1 MILLLISSAN
11 VFALPKIKRIR
22 ISRTGTRLQ
31 RIAKE
36 TIVNGKLRYIRH
48 GVSETT
54 RATASTTAQ
63 QVERAAEQ
71 AQQSHAKVIL
81 PAVTNHTVPP
91 GYYRTR
97 FNPVQVDRKAM
108 EGLQYVGRKTPLPAT
123 PKAPDVHKVVELPV
137 SALEERLYT
146 PMAVRKARMEQ
157 ASFEYSQK
165 MADRTL
171 RSLNQGET
179 IHAVA
184 LLKSDFEVMY
194 IKDVH
199 IEMNTEGLEQLTE
212 LIQQARNEQPGSSFL
227 VVQTHQSAAVF
238 RQVNGTMKPG
248 WVRQPRNVIEYVF
261 DQNDMTLLDR
271 AADAPELA
279 TDRFHFLLDNVRPL
293 QEHFAEFAWK
303 AVYEDSLELA
313 RDVHEAYGGQGGVK
327 YINAL
332 GEELVA
338 YELPQGIVYK
348 SPNNIFA
355 RTINPKQEVAIY
367 YPSLHKGQLLKKD
380 MLRLFRKADR
390 PVAEL
395 PKLEEETVVK
405 TQEGSSAAQE
415 TKATPVQTS
424 APRAA
429 SATPNPF
436 VGQEVYTAQA
446 DLAHDVAVYYEGLG
460 ERGQMVEDMF
470 GRYFTIYQLPR
481 EGIRYQPFGQAAP
494 EVLAQDAYIILYNPQ
509 QNAGQLMRK
518 DSPALRYYQNVGQ

>member
-1 MILLLISSAN
+1 MNRWIVLSCIVGLLSAGTQS
-11 VFALPKIKRIR
+11 FAGIKWPKFSKRKSLTTMEKAEAHAPR
-22 ISRTGTRLQ
+22 VNTPVVRTL
-31 RIAKE
+31 
-36 TIVNGKLRYIRH
+36 
-48 GVSETT
+48 
-54 RATASTTAQ
+54 
-63 QVERAAEQ
+63 
-71 AQQSHAKVIL
+71 
-81 PAVTNHTVPP
+81 HTVPP

-97 FNPVQVDRKAM
+97 FNPIQVDRKAM
-108 EGLQYVGRKTPLPAT
+108 EGLQYVRTKTPLPAT
-123 PKAPDVHKVVELPV
+123 PKASVGHKVVELPV

-261 DQNDMTLLDR
+261 DQSDMTLLDR

-494 EVLAQDAYIILYNPQ
+494 EVLAQDEYIILYNPQ